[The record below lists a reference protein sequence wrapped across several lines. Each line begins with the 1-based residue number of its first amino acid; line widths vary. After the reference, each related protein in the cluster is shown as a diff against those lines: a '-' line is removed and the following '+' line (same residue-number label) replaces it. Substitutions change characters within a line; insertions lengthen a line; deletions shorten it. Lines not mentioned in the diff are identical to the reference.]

1 MGTRKGKHRK
11 RYRRAAAESPASLAI
26 RLSDGIR
33 LRARPLSRLARA
45 VITEESVEAL
55 HDLRVASRRL
65 RSAAA
70 IMEHTM
76 PRRRVRPVA
85 RQLKHLTRTL
95 GTTREID
102 VDIDLLQRLLS
113 TAELADERA
122 AIEHVLEKLGRRHE
136 KAHDCMIAGLRRL
149 HVARLRRA
157 VTNLSRRIPPSNASD
172 DARDADDILAPLI
185 EHAFAGLPA
194 LRQSERPAQLHE
206 MRIAVKRLRYAFEWL
221 APAAPGGFASL
232 IQRATALQDCIGHHH
247 DLFQLQ
253 ETLTQMEPG
262 LEERGRTALLTGLR
276 RCREKVSIER
286 QQAYARFLELTVNL
300 TASAIHHKARVALG
314 LGEKQVTIGILPRKV
329 GG

>member
-1 MGTRKGKHRK
+1 MGTHKGRK
-11 RYRRAAAESPASLAI
+11 RDHGDAFESPDSFAA

-33 LRARPLSRLARA
+33 LRARPIPTLARA
-45 VITEESVEAL
+45 VMEEQSVDAL

-70 IMEHTM
+70 LMEHTM

-95 GTTREID
+95 GATREID

-113 TAELADERA
+113 TADLPEERA
-122 AIEHVLEKLGRRHE
+122 AIEHVLEKLGRCHH
-136 KAHDCMIAGLRRL
+136 KAHDRMIAELRSL
-149 HVARLRRA
+149 HITRLRRA

-253 ETLTQMEPG
+253 ETLTEMEPG
-262 LEERGRTALLTGLR
+262 LEVRGRTALLAGLR
-276 RCREKVSIER
+276 HCREKVSNKR

-314 LGEKQVTIGILPRKV
+314 LGEKHVPIGILPRKV